1 MDLMKLAMERKEETV
16 AHRRFFHAN
25 AEVGLEMPKACAY
38 LEEQLRSIG
47 LEPRRCGKG
56 VTATIGSGR
65 PVILLRADMD
75 ALPMKEE
82 SGLPFA
88 CPDGAAHTC
97 GHDFHAAMLLTAS
110 KLLTEQTFRG
120 TVKLMFQPAEEPLTG
135 CRNMLEAGILADPV
149 PEAALAC
156 HVSTGHAEPG
166 LCLCNS
172 SSTMMFSVD
181 NFEIRI
187 FGKGAHGAYPQHSVD
202 PINIGVHLH
211 LALQSLIARESAPT
225 DACALTIGQF
235 EAGTALNIIPDR
247 AVLRGSLRT
256 NNRDAQEKLSR
267 RLREVAEGTAAVFG
281 GRAEVEILSSI
292 PPLCCDGELTK
303 ELSGYVQELGI
314 TVRDGIEASASED
327 FALIAEKIPS
337 VYFYL
342 MAGFADERGSFPAHN
357 PKVLFHEDVLPLGAA
372 AYAHCALR
380 WLENRNRG
388 SCRARDDIGTG
399 FSLSF

>member
-1 MDLMKLAMERKEETV
+1 MDLKKRAMELKEETA
-16 AHRRFFHAN
+16 AHRRFFHEH
-25 AEVGLEMPKACAY
+25 AEVGLEMPRACAY
-38 LEEQLRSIG
+38 LEEQLRTIG
-47 LEPRRCGKG
+47 LMPCRCGHG
-56 VTATIGSGR
+56 VAAVIGSGT
-65 PVILLRADMD
+65 PVLLLRADMD
-75 ALPMKEE
+75 ALPMREE

-97 GHDFHAAMLLTAS
+97 GHDFHAAMLLTAA
-110 KLLTEQTFRG
+110 KLLTEQPFRG

-135 CRNMLEAGILADPV
+135 CRDMLEAGILDDPA

-156 HVSTGHAEPG
+156 HVSTGHAVPG

-181 NFEIRI
+181 NFEIRV

-202 PINIGVHLH
+202 PINIGVHIH

-225 DACALTIGQF
+225 DACALTVGQF

-256 NNRDAQEKLSR
+256 NSRAAQEKLSR
-267 RLREVAEGTAAVFG
+267 RLREIAEGTAAVFG

-303 ELSGYVQELGI
+303 EFSAYVQELGI
-314 TVRDGIEASASED
+314 AVRDGIEASAS
-327 FALIAEKIPS
+327 
-337 VYFYL
+337 
-342 MAGFADERGSFPAHN
+342 
-357 PKVLFHEDVLPLGAA
+357 
-372 AYAHCALR
+372 
-380 WLENRNRG
+380 
-388 SCRARDDIGTG
+388 
-399 FSLSF
+399 

>member
-16 AHRRFFHAN
+16 AHRRFFHEN

-38 LEEQLRSIG
+38 IEEQLRAIG
-47 LEPRRCGKG
+47 LTPRRCGKG
-56 VTATIGSGR
+56 IAAEIGSGR

-75 ALPMKEE
+75 ALPMREE

-97 GHDFHAAMLLTAS
+97 GHDFHAAMLLTAA
-110 KLLTEQTFRG
+110 KLLKEVPFRG

-135 CRNMLEAGILADPV
+135 CRNMLEAGILADPA

-202 PINIGVHLH
+202 PINIGVHIH

-267 RLREVAEGTAAVFG
+267 RLREVAEFAKSMDGFKVD
-281 GRAEVEILSSI
+281 EVQL
-292 PPLCCDGELTK
+292 
-303 ELSGYVQELGI
+303 YVKGI
-314 TVRDGIEASASED
+314 CKDCNINKR
-327 FALIAEKIPS
+327 
-337 VYFYL
+337 
-342 MAGFADERGSFPAHN
+342 
-357 PKVLFHEDVLPLGAA
+357 
-372 AYAHCALR
+372 
-380 WLENRNRG
+380 
-388 SCRARDDIGTG
+388 
-399 FSLSF
+399 

>member
-16 AHRRFFHAN
+16 AHRRFFHEN

-38 LEEQLRSIG
+38 IEEQLRAIG
-47 LEPRRCGKG
+47 LTPRRCGKG
-56 VTATIGSGR
+56 IAAEIGSGR

-75 ALPMKEE
+75 ALPMREE

-97 GHDFHAAMLLTAS
+97 GHDFHAAMLLTAA
-110 KLLTEQTFRG
+110 KLLKEVPFRG

-135 CRNMLEAGILADPV
+135 CRNMLEAGILADPA

-202 PINIGVHLH
+202 PINIGVHIH

-281 GRAEVEILSSI
+281 Y
-292 PPLCCDGELTK
+292 T
-303 ELSGYVQELGI
+303 
-314 TVRDGIEASASED
+314 
-327 FALIAEKIPS
+327 F
-337 VYFYL
+337 
-342 MAGFADERGSFPAHN
+342 
-357 PKVLFHEDVLPLGAA
+357 
-372 AYAHCALR
+372 
-380 WLENRNRG
+380 
-388 SCRARDDIGTG
+388 
-399 FSLSF
+399 